1 MELLIQTL
9 VNGILIGGIFIT
21 IAVGFTIAYGV
32 MDIVDFAVGEWIM
45 LGAFTAF
52 WINKFFG
59 IDPLVLIPVVF
70 LFFTLVGYLFQ
81 PVIQKVVNIKHRSAA
96 LMALAFTFGLST
108 FFRGAALTFWGF
120 NNRNLVTFL
129 SEKNVSLFGITVP
142 AIRAGATVFSIIVTL
157 VFAYF
162 LYKTKT
168 GIAIRAAAENKT
180 VAGLMGIDGKRIAR
194 LVYAIYAGLT
204 GMSGIFIGSI
214 FSVFPDMGLRYTIF
228 AFFVVVAGGM
238 GSFSGAI
245 VAELLLGLISSFVT
259 VYLSGELV
267 FLILFFILYLILIFF
282 PKGVLGKG
290 W

>member
-1 MELLIQTL
+1 MELFIQTL

-21 IAVGFTIAYGV
+21 VAVGFTIAFGV

-45 LGAFTAF
+45 LGAFMAF
-52 WINKFFG
+52 WTNKFFG
-59 IDPLVLIPVVF
+59 IDPLMLLPVVF
-70 LFFTLVGYLFQ
+70 LFFSLVGYFFQ

-157 VFAYF
+157 AFAYF

-180 VAGLMGIDGKRIAR
+180 VAGLMGIDAKRIAR

-204 GMSGIFIGSI
+204 AMSGIFIGSI
-214 FSVFPDMGLRYTIF
+214 FSVFSDMGLRYTIF

-245 VAELLLGLISSFVT
+245 VAGLMLGLISSFVT

-267 FLILFFILYLILIFF
+267 FLILFLILYLVLIFF

>member
-1 MELLIQTL
+1 MELFIQTL

-21 IAVGFTIAYGV
+21 VAVGFTIAYGV

-45 LGAFTAF
+45 LGAFAAF
-52 WINKFFG
+52 WIHKFTG
-59 IDPLVLIPVVF
+59 IDPLILLPVVF
-70 LFFTLVGYLFQ
+70 LLFTLVGYLFQ

-108 FFRGAALTFWGF
+108 FFRGGALTLWGF
-120 NNRNLVTFL
+120 NNRNLITFL
-129 SEKNVSLFGITVP
+129 SEKNVTLFGITVP
-142 AIRAGATVFSIIVTL
+142 AIRAGATAFSIIVTL

-245 VAELLLGLISSFVT
+245 VAGLLLGLISSFVT
-259 VYLSGELV
+259 VYFSGELV
-267 FLILFFILYLILIFF
+267 FLILFLILYLILIFF
-282 PKGVLGKG
+282 PKGILGKG

>member
-1 MELLIQTL
+1 MGLLMQTL

-21 IAVGFTIAYGV
+21 IAVGFSIAYGV

-52 WINKFFG
+52 WINHFYHV
-59 IDPLVLIPVVF
+59 DPLLLLPVVAVLF
-70 LFFTLVGYLFQ
+70 LVIGYLFQ

-108 FFRGAALTFWGF
+108 FLRGSALTLWGF
-120 NNRNLVTFL
+120 NNRNLVTVL
-129 SEKNVSLFGITVP
+129 SEKNLSLFGLTVP
-142 AIRAGATVFSIIVTL
+142 AIRAGATLFSIVVTL
-157 VFAYF
+157 AFAYF

-214 FSVFPDMGLRYTIF
+214 FSVFPDMGLRYAAF
-228 AFFVVVAGGM
+228 AFFVVVAGGI

-245 VAELLLGLISSFVT
+245 VAGLLLGLIYSFVS
-259 VYLSGELV
+259 VYLGGAYIL
-267 FLILFFILYLILIFF
+267 LILFLILYLILVFL
-282 PKGVLGKG
+282 PKGILGKG

>member
-1 MELLIQTL
+1 MGLFAQTI

-21 IAVGFTIAYGV
+21 IAVGFSIAYGV
-32 MDIVDFAVGEWIM
+32 MHIVDFAVGEWIM
-45 LGAFTAF
+45 LGAFSAF
-52 WINKFFG
+52 WINHYFH
-59 IDPLVLIPVVF
+59 IDPLWLIPLIA
-70 LFFTLVGYLFQ
+70 LFFALVGYIFQ

-108 FFRGAALTFWGF
+108 FIRGSALTLWGF
-120 NNRNLVTFL
+120 NNRNLATVL
-129 SEKNVSLFGITVP
+129 SDKDISILGLSIP
-142 AIRAGATVFSIIVTL
+142 AIRAMATFFSILVIL

-162 LYKTKT
+162 LYKTRT
-168 GIAIRAAAENKT
+168 GMAIRAAAENKT
-180 VAGLMGIDGKRIAR
+180 VAGLMGIDGHLIAR

-214 FSVFPDMGLRYTIF
+214 FSVFPDMGLRYTAF

-245 VAELLLGLISSFVT
+245 IAGLLLGLISSFVT
-259 VYLSGELV
+259 VYLGGTYV
-267 FLILFFILYLILIFF
+267 FLIVFFILYLILVFF
-282 PKGVLGKG
+282 PKGILGKG